1 VYSSC
6 SFDLVMSLSAKSL
19 GDSFCKSSKGGTRE
33 DGWAHPRGANSMAV
47 SELSFR
53 RALVGIG

>member
-1 VYSSC
+1 
-6 SFDLVMSLSAKSL
+6 MSLSAKSL